1 MPSLPAPADLE
12 TIPVTVRRQAG
23 IWLVLFG
30 LGAVTGG
37 GAVHTWDRSV
47 PVPELPPRHLE
58 ATIFLPLTGHA
69 DRPFTEA
76 EWHKAVD
83 LLVAEFGGA
92 TLGAPQE
99 GCWRDSEGRLQREP
113 VRPVIVSFEHE
124 RLADFRR
131 TIDEVG
137 RRLGQEAI
145 YARFEEPR
153 IELRPVQPAGSPK

>member
-1 MPSLPAPADLE
+1 
-12 TIPVTVRRQAG
+12 VG
-23 IWLVLFG
+23 LVLFG

-37 GAVHTWDRSV
+37 GVVHTWSRAV
-47 PVPELPPRHLE
+47 TIAELPPRRLE
-58 ATIFLPLTGHA
+58 ATIFLPLIGHA

-76 EWHKAVD
+76 EWHQAVN

-99 GCWRDSEGRLQREP
+99 GCWRDAEGRLQREP
-113 VRPVIVSFEHE
+113 VRPVIVSFAPE

-131 TIDEVG
+131 TIDEMG

-153 IELRPVQPAGSPK
+153 IELRPVPPAGSAK

>member
-1 MPSLPAPADLE
+1 
-12 TIPVTVRRQAG
+12 VWV
-23 IWLVLFG
+23 VLFG

-37 GAVHTWDRSV
+37 SAVHTWGR
-47 PVPELPPRHLE
+47 PAATAELPPRRLE
-58 ATIFLPLTGHA
+58 ATIILPLTGHV

-76 EWHKAVD
+76 EWQGAVD

-99 GCWRDSEGRLQREP
+99 GCWRDAQGRLQREP
-113 VRPVIVSFEHE
+113 VRPVIVSFGPE

-153 IELRPVQPAGSPK
+153 VELRPVPPAGSPK